1 MYYNTALFKIG
12 GKILE
17 DLENLDSTISQLE
30 QLYNENLIEKIIL
43 IPGGGTL
50 ANFIRKVYRE
60 LKFTEELAHW
70 MGIVSMNY
78 NGLELN
84 KKFPNFEITED
95 FNRLKKLDKS
105 LSIFLPYEFLKEND
119 KLPHSWDV
127 TSDSISLFIANE
139 LGLNECFLVKDVE
152 GILDSKNQVI
162 KEISTSRKE
171 VRLKLLDRDI
181 VKNDDI
187 INYLSSIFNDNDAD
201 ESYAFRHILNT
212 GLDGNH
218 IPIVNYHFDSVTDGV
233 DNQSII
239 LKLYEPVPSTIN
251 NLRIITMNQEMV
263 RITGFKIEELK
274 GKKIDEIKFYK
285 KKEENSRIDSLNC
298 LMDKNL
304 RTSAY
309 IKTRKNEYK
318 LVFVQI
324 TSNIDS
330 IKGNLPPDI
339 FFLFSVSDLS
349 RIEKCDEILQKDY
362 TKANTGYYNIIGK
375 DLKMEEE
382 L

>member
-1 MYYNTALFKIG
+1 MNYKTALFKIG

-152 GILDSKNQVI
+152 GILDSTNQVI
-162 KEISTSRKE
+162 KEISTSDFKE
-171 VRLKLLDRDI
+171 MKESGKLAEVKTTIEDLKERSNPIDPYITTLIDRYKI
-181 VKNDDI
+181 SCI
-187 INYLSSIFNDNDAD
+187 
-201 ESYAFRHILNT
+201 ILNGSKNT
-212 GLDGNH
+212 LR
-218 IPIVNYHFDSVTDGV
+218 ISNYF
-233 DNQSII
+233 QSI
-239 LKLYEPVPSTIN
+239 KLEDKIFT
-251 NLRIITMNQEMV
+251 
-263 RITGFKIEELK
+263 RIT
-274 GKKIDEIKFYK
+274 
-285 KKEENSRIDSLNC
+285 
-298 LMDKNL
+298 
-304 RTSAY
+304 
-309 IKTRKNEYK
+309 
-318 LVFVQI
+318 
-324 TSNIDS
+324 
-330 IKGNLPPDI
+330 
-339 FFLFSVSDLS
+339 
-349 RIEKCDEILQKDY
+349 
-362 TKANTGYYNIIGK
+362 
-375 DLKMEEE
+375 
-382 L
+382 